1 MPRPKSSNPVR
12 NISVGLPATTHAKI
26 ERFNPRN
33 RSKFFNRAVLEWMR
47 IHDPENKEKEMAEF
61 KRKMD
66 PFESAK
72 DLTTKQLANILHAR
86 LRSIPKGHPSHKA
99 QLTKNLEKF
108 VQDRKWVE

>member
-47 IHDPENKEKEMAEF
+47 QHDPETKARELEQFDRSRN
-61 KRKMD
+61 
-66 PFESAK
+66 PFEAVKELS
-72 DLTTKQLANILHAR
+72 TQQLANILHAR
-86 LRSIPKGHPSHKA
+86 LKRIPEGHPSERK
-99 QLTKNLEKF
+99 QLTKNLLAF
-108 VQDRKWVE
+108 VRDRKWIE

>member
-47 IHDPENKEKEMAEF
+47 QHDPETKQRELDAFEAS
-61 KRKMD
+61 RD
-66 PFESAK
+66 PFESVK
-72 DLTTKQLANILHAR
+72 ELTTQQLANILHAR
-86 LRSIPKGHPSHKA
+86 LRNIPEGHPSHRK
-99 QLTKNLEKF
+99 QLTKNLETF
-108 VQDRKWVE
+108 VKDRKWVE